1 MAMVTTFPGNGG
13 GLYVEYHKKYKHF
26 VCLYKNSTRFFNDP
40 VELRRVLG
48 CAKFT
53 ATGQALK
60 DWAVEMLSAGS
71 SPEVQPRKDTSFA
84 SEAME
89 EAENDP
95 TKNTRMIV

>member
-26 VCLYKNSTRFFNDP
+26 VCLYKNSSRFFDDP
-40 VELRRVLG
+40 IELRRVLG

-60 DWAVEMLSAGS
+60 DWAVEMLGAGS
-71 SPEVQPRKDTSFA
+71 SP
-84 SEAME
+84 
-89 EAENDP
+89 
-95 TKNTRMIV
+95 